1 MKYLSEESSNRIY
14 QILTDSRENC
24 NRTVETVCA
33 FADYTSRISYYN
45 VVNGTSH
52 DPANYIKIGIGAN
65 VPASLFAEYLEA
77 ANIILS
83 PKFSKEN
90 RLFWE
95 YLENHSTERKTN
107 YDLEELRELVNHPL
121 L

>member
-1 MKYLSEESSNRIY
+1 MKYLSTESSNRIY
-14 QILTDSRENC
+14 QILNDSRENC
-24 NRTVETVCA
+24 NRTVDKVCA

-45 VVNGTSH
+45 VVNGISH
-52 DPANYIKIGIGAN
+52 DPTNYIKIGIGAN

-83 PKFSKEN
+83 PRFSEEN

-95 YLENHSTERKTN
+95 YLDTHSTDSKTD
-107 YDLEELRELVNHPL
+107 YDLEELREYVNHPL